1 MGATR
6 LIKYNG
12 GRMSHLLVYVHY
24 NKYNIV
30 SEYIYYQLKSIRSI
44 YSDIVFVSNSHV
56 SKDKVQYLQSERLI
70 DFFIQR
76 DNIGYDFAAWK
87 EGLNQVTIYQYD
99 SVTLMNDTCFGPL
112 WNLEDYYSQF
122 DSDVNVD
129 FWGMT
134 NHLETKIDSVVVPE
148 HLQSYF
154 MVFKK
159 RILQSQAFVGF
170 WSSVSELTNI
180 QDVIKLYESQLTK
193 ILLSE
198 GYSYKCVLDTSICYK
213 TLENSNVTLEY
224 PEVILKNNVPFI
236 KIKSFTEYPD
246 RIYSL
251 LHLIRMKTKYPVE
264 LIERHLRQIIIP
276 GTSFI
281 PQIQVSQTTETVLS
295 STSVLFHIHIESVSI
310 FEEYIEEL
318 CKIADRCQL
327 LITLPEADF
336 SNKCIIVERYL
347 FTYHLR
353 AQIIKVTDE
362 LHFFE
367 IVKNYM
373 GNAKYLAHITVKQ
386 TKEIKYSVEDIID
399 RYQLRKMF
407 FTSFD
412 TVISNFESQSNLA
425 VVIPDLTTNQRYDRK
440 SLREGNP
447 ELIRQLNI
455 LYESL
460 VRTKKVDFYKVPYI
474 IGEEVSW
481 YWIKTEHFNK
491 IEEEFRNIDFSK
503 EVRSLLVPILFI
515 YSAWDLSNDY
525 AVVENTENVS
535 PILEKISFSSERELR
550 LIIEEK
556 EFLQIGLRRTLK
568 IISVGIVS
576 VFKMIKKSLFKN

>member
-24 NKYNIV
+24 NKYNVV

-170 WSSVSELTNI
+170 WSSVSDLTDI
-180 QDVIKLYESQLTK
+180 QDVIKLYESRLTK
-193 ILLSE
+193 ILLLE
-198 GYSYKCVLDTSICYK
+198 GYSYKCVLDTSICCK

-236 KIKSFTEYPD
+236 KIKSF
-246 RIYSL
+246 
-251 LHLIRMKTKYPVE
+251 
-264 LIERHLRQIIIP
+264 
-276 GTSFI
+276 
-281 PQIQVSQTTETVLS
+281 
-295 STSVLFHIHIESVSI
+295 
-310 FEEYIEEL
+310 
-318 CKIADRCQL
+318 
-327 LITLPEADF
+327 
-336 SNKCIIVERYL
+336 
-347 FTYHLR
+347 
-353 AQIIKVTDE
+353 
-362 LHFFE
+362 
-367 IVKNYM
+367 
-373 GNAKYLAHITVKQ
+373 
-386 TKEIKYSVEDIID
+386 
-399 RYQLRKMF
+399 
-407 FTSFD
+407 
-412 TVISNFESQSNLA
+412 
-425 VVIPDLTTNQRYDRK
+425 
-440 SLREGNP
+440 
-447 ELIRQLNI
+447 
-455 LYESL
+455 
-460 VRTKKVDFYKVPYI
+460 
-474 IGEEVSW
+474 
-481 YWIKTEHFNK
+481 
-491 IEEEFRNIDFSK
+491 
-503 EVRSLLVPILFI
+503 
-515 YSAWDLSNDY
+515 
-525 AVVENTENVS
+525 
-535 PILEKISFSSERELR
+535 
-550 LIIEEK
+550 
-556 EFLQIGLRRTLK
+556 
-568 IISVGIVS
+568 
-576 VFKMIKKSLFKN
+576 

>member
-1 MGATR
+1 
-6 LIKYNG
+6 
-12 GRMSHLLVYVHY
+12 MSHLLVYVHY
-24 NKYNIV
+24 NKYNVV

-170 WSSVSELTNI
+170 WSSVSDLTDI
-180 QDVIKLYESQLTK
+180 QDVIKLYESRLTK
-193 ILLSE
+193 ILLLE
-198 GYSYKCVLDTSICYK
+198 GYSYKCVLDTSICCK

-281 PQIQVSQTTETVLS
+281 PQIRVSQTTETVLS

-347 FTYHLR
+347 FTYQLR

-362 LHFFE
+362 LHIFE

-386 TKEIKYSVEDIID
+386 SKEIKYSVEDIID

-515 YSAWDLSNDY
+515 YSAWDLSNEY

-576 VFKMIKKSLFKN
+576 VFKMVKKSLFKN

>member
-1 MGATR
+1 
-6 LIKYNG
+6 
-12 GRMSHLLVYVHY
+12 
-24 NKYNIV
+24 
-30 SEYIYYQLKSIRSI
+30 
-44 YSDIVFVSNSHV
+44 
-56 SKDKVQYLQSERLI
+56 
-70 DFFIQR
+70 
-76 DNIGYDFAAWK
+76 
-87 EGLNQVTIYQYD
+87 
-99 SVTLMNDTCFGPL
+99 MNDTCFGPL

-122 DSDVNVD
+122 DNDVNVD

-170 WSSVSELTNI
+170 WSSVSELTDI

-198 GYSYKCVLDTSICYK
+198 GYSYKCVLDTSICCK

-251 LHLIRMKTKYPVE
+251 IHLIRMKTKYPVE

-281 PQIQVSQTTETVLS
+281 PQIRVSQTTETVLS
-295 STSVLFHIHIESVSI
+295 STSVLLHIHIESVSI

-347 FTYHLR
+347 FTYQLR
-353 AQIIKVTDE
+353 GQIIKVTDE

-367 IVKNYM
+367 TVKNYM
-373 GNAKYLAHITVKQ
+373 GDAKYLAHITVKQ

-412 TVISNFESQSNLA
+412 AVISNFESQSNLA
-425 VVIPDLTTNQRYDRK
+425 VVIPDLTTNQRYDRQ

-481 YWIKTEHFNK
+481 YWIKTEHYKK
-491 IEEEFRNIDFSK
+491 IEEKFRNIDFSK
-503 EVRSLLVPILFI
+503 EDRLLLVPILFI

-576 VFKMIKKSLFKN
+576 VFKMIKKSLLKN

>member
-1 MGATR
+1 
-6 LIKYNG
+6 
-12 GRMSHLLVYVHY
+12 MSHLLVYVHY
-24 NKYNIV
+24 NKYNVV

-134 NHLETKIDSVVVPE
+134 NHLETRIDSVVVPE

-198 GYSYKCVLDTSICYK
+198 GYSYKCVLDTSICCK
-213 TLENSNVTLEY
+213 NLENSNVTLEY

-251 LHLIRMKTKYPVE
+251 LRLIRMKTKYPVE

-556 EFLQIGLRRTLK
+556 EFLQIGLKRTLK